1 MDDVPAGEFF
11 ILMPALLEIPTIKIM
26 HLCIF
31 FLFDRYVTLG
41 IRFGSCFSNLSWLQ
55 ASVIEKDCPRPWRL
69 KNQCFFGKP
78 LIEKKKEKR
87 TIAD

>member
-31 FLFDRYVTLG
+31 FLFDSLR
-41 IRFGSCFSNLSWLQ
+41 GSCFSNLSWLQ
-55 ASVIEKDCPRPWRL
+55 VSVIEKDWERPWRL
-69 KNQCFFGKP
+69 KNQCFWG
-78 LIEKKKEKR
+78 IEKKF
-87 TIAD
+87 

>member
-1 MDDVPAGEFF
+1 MMTGWLSLPFRSPKLKEDLAVDDVPAGEFF

-41 IRFGSCFSNLSWLQ
+41 IRFGSCFSNLSWLGSRRQ
-55 ASVIEKDCPRPWRL
+55 
-69 KNQCFFGKP
+69 
-78 LIEKKKEKR
+78 
-87 TIAD
+87 

>member
-11 ILMPALLEIPTIKIM
+11 ILMPALLEIPTITIM

-41 IRFGSCFSNLSWLQ
+41 IRFGSCFSNCCWLQ
-55 ASVIEKDCPRPWRL
+55 VSVIEKDWERPWRL
-69 KNQCFFGKP
+69 TNQCCWGSFSIRRRKNKIGH
-78 LIEKKKEKR
+78 
-87 TIAD
+87 D